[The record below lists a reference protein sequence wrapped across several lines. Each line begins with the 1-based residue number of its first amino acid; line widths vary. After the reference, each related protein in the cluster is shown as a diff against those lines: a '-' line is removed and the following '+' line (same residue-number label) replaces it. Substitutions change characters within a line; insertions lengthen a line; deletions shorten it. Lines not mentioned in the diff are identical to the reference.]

1 MKNNKE
7 KCFDA
12 VQMVRDIRDAMFE
25 EQTNPNFN
33 PNEFEKII
41 VKWEEFLE
49 QEESHNQVLSLS
61 R

>member
-12 VQMVRDIRDAMFE
+12 VQMMRDIRDAMFE

-33 PNEFEKII
+33 PYEFEKIR
-41 VKWEEFLE
+41 VNWKKF
-49 QEESHNQVLSLS
+49 
-61 R
+61 